1 MTVSQVVAGGPADQL
16 GIKAGDVI
24 LAVDDH
30 YLFTIEEL
38 NNAIVRCKPGAELK
52 IRYRRYKMTYEAPL
66 IVGSREAKEP
76 QR

>member
-1 MTVSQVVAGGPADQL
+1 VSQVVAGGPADQL

-30 YLFTIEEL
+30 YLYTIQEL
-38 NNAIVRCKPGAELK
+38 NNAIARCKPGTEIK

-66 IVGSREAKEP
+66 IVGSREANAA